1 MKVHEFA
8 PIGVEYLEIKN
19 KLAKMEISLM
29 NQHKQFQENKKKLP
43 AKTVEALSTLREA
56 QGLITRLVDAID
68 DAFKDKRK
76 QKSEAFSQNIKIAKL
91 EKEIKEYKKMLL

>member
-19 KLAKMEISLM
+19 KLAKMEFSLM